1 MSAAANIRHHT
12 LARRL
17 AFFLAV
23 VLAAPQLLQ
32 ARVTPTHGFDLFS
45 ADQEVQE
52 GRQAAAQTNKQLP
65 VLSDSDP
72 VTKYVQQ
79 LGAKLA
85 AHAPGEKW
93 PYNFHVVNQKEIN
106 AFALPGGPVYVN
118 LGTIQAADNESQ
130 LAGVMAHEISHIVQR
145 HATRAA
151 TKQMEAQVPLQILAG
166 FLGRGLGG
174 QLAAL
179 GIEFAA
185 GSYFLKNS
193 RQAEREA
200 DLLGTDIMYDT
211 GYDPHAMAQFF
222 EKIKQ
227 QYPSRAPQ
235 FLSDHPDPGN
245 RIQYVSAE
253 VKSLA
258 PKRWIQGGTEF
269 AQVHQRALGMKALTA
284 QEIAARQQQGGTS
297 QGLSASSGVEASSN
311 FRQFQHSAYEIAYP
325 ENWQISGDSNS
336 AVTIAPSSGITQNGI
351 AAGVIIDGFQP
362 ENTSSLDAA
371 THELVARLRQG
382 NPELRQVGADQ
393 DIKVNGVAAKSV
405 DLIGVS
411 PLPNSQGKAERERDW
426 LIALPT
432 RDGQQVLYA
441 VFIAPDQDAV
451 RLRGAFESMLRSLR
465 LR

>member
-1 MSAAANIRHHT
+1 M
-12 LARRL
+12 
-17 AFFLAV
+17 
-23 VLAAPQLLQ
+23 
-32 ARVTPTHGFDLFS
+32 
-45 ADQEVQE
+45 
-52 GRQAAAQTNKQLP
+52 
-65 VLSDSDP
+65 LSNSDP
-72 VTKYVQQ
+72 ISKYVQQ

-93 PYNFHVVNQKEIN
+93 PYEFHVVNQKEIN

-166 FLGRGLGG
+166 FLGRGLGA

-179 GIEFAA
+179 GIQFAA

-211 GYDPHAMAQFF
+211 GYDPHAMVQFF

-245 RIQYVSAE
+245 RIQYVSKE
-253 VKSLA
+253 VRTLA
-258 PKRWIQGGTEF
+258 PKPWLQGSSEF
-269 AQVHQRALGMKALTA
+269 AQIRQRALGMKAFTA
-284 QEIAARQQQGGTS
+284 QEIAARQKQGGTA
-297 QGLSASSGVEASSN
+297 QGVSGNLGSEASTS
-311 FRQFQHSAYEIAYP
+311 FREFQHSAYAIAYP
-325 ENWQISGDSNS
+325 ENWQLSGDANS
-336 AVTIAPSSGITQNGI
+336 AVTIAPVSGVTDGGVV
-351 AAGVIIDGFQP
+351 AGVIIDGFQP

-382 NPELRQVGADQ
+382 NPDLRQVGTDQ
-393 DIKVNGVAAKSV
+393 NIKVNGAAAKSV
-405 DLIGVS
+405 DLVGVS
-411 PLPNSQGKAERERDW
+411 PLRDGQGKAERERDW

-432 RDGQQVLYA
+432 RDGRQILYV
-441 VFIAPDQDAV
+441 VFVAPDQDSAK
-451 RLRGAFESMLRSLR
+451 LRGTFESMLRSLR

>member
-1 MSAAANIRHHT
+1 MTKAAKAYRSP
-12 LARRL
+12 RSRL
-17 AFFLAV
+17 IALFLV
-23 VLAAPQLLQ
+23 SIMAAPQLLE
-32 ARVTPTHGFDLFS
+32 ARVQPTHGFDLFS
-45 ADQEVQE
+45 ADQELQE
-52 GRQAAAQTNKQLP
+52 GKQAADETNKQLP
-65 VLSDSDP
+65 MLSDSDP

-85 AHAPGEKW
+85 ANAPGEKW

-145 HATRAA
+145 HSTRMA

-179 GIEFAA
+179 GIQFAA

-227 QYPSRAPQ
+227 QYPSSAPQ

-253 VKSLA
+253 VNMLA
-258 PKRWIQGGTEF
+258 PKRWISGGTEF
-269 AQVHQRALGMKALTA
+269 AQVHQRALGMKAYTADQIAAMQKQSGTA
-284 QEIAARQQQGGTS
+284 QGISAAETEP
-297 QGLSASSGVEASSN
+297 SSS
-311 FRQFQHSAYEIAYP
+311 FRQFQHSAYSIQYP
-325 ENWQISGDSNS
+325 ENWQLSGDANS
-336 AVTIAPSSGITQNGI
+336 AVTIAPPSGVTQNGV
-351 AAGVIIDGFQP
+351 AYGVIIDGFQP
-362 ENTSSLDAA
+362 ESVSSLDAA

-382 NPELRQVGADQ
+382 NPQLKQVGNDQ

-405 DLIGVS
+405 DLLGVS
-411 PLPNSQGKAERERDW
+411 PLQDANGKPERERDW
-426 LIALPT
+426 LVALPAT
-432 RDGQQVLYA
+432 DGQQVLYA
-441 VFIAPDQDAV
+441 VFVAPDDQSGKAH
-451 RLRGAFESMLRSLR
+451 ATFESMLRTLH
-465 LR
+465 LH